1 MTRPPR
7 LVVVGSGIAGL
18 YAALLAADAVL
29 DGGPACE
36 VVLLSKG
43 TLEQSN
49 TFYAQGGVSAV
60 LAPGEAAPGDS
71 VEAHIAD
78 TLAAGAGLNDPDAV
92 RVLCTEA
99 VRDIAG
105 LGRYGVRFDA
115 GPGGGPALGLEAA
128 HSAAR
133 ILHAGGDATGACIAR
148 ALVAA
153 VLDRAVLDHMDR
165 GRLRVETGAFV
176 TDLLTEHPGEG
187 QVGAARVTGVAYLAD
202 GQPRHLDADAVL
214 LATGGAGR
222 IFARTSNPS
231 VATADG
237 LALAW
242 RAGAAVR
249 DLEFFQFHPTTLAA
263 DEVPGAP
270 PALLISEA
278 VRGEG
283 AVLLDAAGYRFMPD
297 YHPDAELAPRDV
309 VSRSIAL
316 HLAATRAPADSPV
329 FLDARGIEAAR
340 GPGFLARRFPTI
352 TAATRAAG
360 YDWTTQTLPVSPAAH
375 YWMGGVSTD
384 LWGRTSV
391 PGLFAAG
398 EVACTGAQGANR
410 LASNSLLEGL
420 VFGRR
425 AVEAILGDDPSHDGT
440 PAPHDGT
447 SHDGTPAPLDG
458 TSHDGTAPRAP
469 HDRPSLAS
477 SAREPGSCGPT
488 AAGGLPLTHA
498 SAALPRD
505 FGGKGTLPAAP
516 EVGVAKTEAGPG
528 PFSREALRRLMTADA
543 GVLRSGEQL
552 REAEYVLTSWAAV
565 VRPESPTDAVDP
577 REHEDRNLLLA
588 AQLLVAAAR
597 QRTGSVGAHYRAD
610 ATAAA
615 PALLAAPARSNPP
628 AGAHGHRHAK
638 ASRPKQRIP
647 S

>member
-1 MTRPPR
+1 MTRPAR
-7 LVVVGSGIAGL
+7 LVIVGSGIAGL
-18 YAALLAADAVL
+18 YAALLASDAVA
-29 DGGPACE
+29 DDRTGAPAAE
-36 VVLLSKG
+36 VVLLTKG
-43 TLEQSN
+43 KLEQSN

-60 LAPGEAAPGDS
+60 LSPDEAAPGDS
-71 VEAHIAD
+71 VAAHIAD
-78 TLAAGAGLNDPDAV
+78 TLAAGAGLNEPEAV

-99 VRDIAG
+99 ARDIEELRRFG
-105 LGRYGVRFDA
+105 ILFDA

-148 ALVAA
+148 GLVAA
-153 VLDRAVLDHMDR
+153 VLDRAVQ
-165 GRLRVETGAFV
+165 GRLRVETSAFV
-176 TDLLTEHPGEG
+176 TKLLTGHTPAEAPTA
-187 QVGAARVTGVAYLAD
+187 AARVTGVGYLSNGA
-202 GQPRHLDADAVL
+202 PKRLAADAVL

-222 IFARTSNPS
+222 LFARTSNPA

-263 DEVPGAP
+263 GEIPGGP

-283 AVLLDAAGYRFMPD
+283 AILRDAAGHRFMPD

-316 HLAATRAPADSPV
+316 HLAASGAPADSPV
-329 FLDARGIEAAR
+329 YLDARGIDAAR
-340 GPGFLARRFPTI
+340 GAGFLARRFPTI

-360 YDWTTQTLPVSPAAH
+360 YDWTTEAIPVSPAAH
-375 YWMGGVSTD
+375 YWMGGVATD

-391 PGLFAAG
+391 PGLYAAG
-398 EVACTGAQGANR
+398 EVARTGAQGANR

-425 AVEAILGDDPSHDGT
+425 AVEDLLGDEPSHDT
-440 PAPHDGT
+440 AAPH
-447 SHDGTPAPLDG
+447 
-458 TSHDGTAPRAP
+458 AP
-469 HDRPSLAS
+469 HDRPNLAS
-477 SAREPGSCGPT
+477 AAREPGVS
-488 AAGGLPLTHA
+488 
-498 SAALPRD
+498 
-505 FGGKGTLPAAP
+505 
-516 EVGVAKTEAGPG
+516 
-528 PFSREALRRLMTADA
+528 FSREALGRLMTAHA

-552 REAEYVLTSWAAV
+552 REAEATLAAWAAV
-565 VRPESPTDAVDP
+565 VRPGIVTNAADP

-597 QRTGSVGAHYRAD
+597 TRTGSVGAHYRAD
-610 ATAAA
+610 ADTAAA
-615 PALLAAPARSNPP
+615 LPAVLAAPVRAAPE
-628 AGAHGHRHAK
+628 AGTHSHRHAA
-638 ASRPKQRIP
+638 ASRPKQRIT

>member
-18 YAALLAADAVL
+18 YAALLASDAVR
-29 DGGPACE
+29 DGRPACE

-49 TFYAQGGVSAV
+49 TFCAQGGVSAV
-60 LAPGEAAPGDS
+60 LTPGEAAPGDS
-71 VEAHIAD
+71 VAAHIAD
-78 TLAAGAGLNDPDAV
+78 TLAAGAGLNDPEAV
-92 RVLCTEA
+92 RALCAGA

-105 LGRYGVRFDA
+105 LGRYGVQFDA

-153 VLDRAVLDHMDR
+153 ALDRAVQ
-165 GRLRVETGAFV
+165 GRLRVETAAFV
-176 TDLLTEHPGEG
+176 TDLLTEHPDSDLS
-187 QVGAARVTGVAYLAD
+187 GAARVTGVAYLAN
-202 GQPRHLDADAVL
+202 GQPRQLDADAVL

-222 IFARTSNPS
+222 LFARTSNPS

-263 DEVPGAP
+263 DEIPGGP

-316 HLAATRAPADSPV
+316 HLAATGAAADSPV
-329 FLDARGIEAAR
+329 FLDARGIEAVR

-375 YWMGGVSTD
+375 YWMGGVATD

-391 PGLFAAG
+391 PGLYAAG

-425 AVEAILGDDPSHDGT
+425 AVEAFLGG
-440 PAPHDGT
+440 AE
-447 SHDGTPAPLDG
+447 A
-458 TSHDGTAPRAP
+458 
-469 HDRPSLAS
+469 
-477 SAREPGSCGPT
+477 EPGPAGS
-488 AAGGLPLTHA
+488 AAGA
-498 SAALPRD
+498 RD
-505 FGGKGTLPAAP
+505 ELPAA
-516 EVGVAKTEAGPG
+516 AAGQRSV
-528 PFSREALRRLMTADA
+528 PFSRDALRRLMTGAA
-543 GVLRSGEQL
+543 GVMRTG
-552 REAEYVLTSWAAV
+552 AELDAAAIRLAEWAAACTAASGIPV
-565 VRPESPTDAVDP
+565 PGEGLDQSG
-577 REHEDRNLLLA
+577 HEDRNLLLA
-588 AQLLVAAAR
+588 ARLLVAAALK
-597 QRTGSVGAHYRAD
+597 RTGSVGAHYRAD
-610 ATAAA
+610 AAPATVVPATVVPADA
-615 PALLAAPARSNPP
+615 DPAGARPALLVVPARSTPP
-628 AGAHGHRHAK
+628 AGTHTQRHATS
-638 ASRPKQRIP
+638 SRSKQRIP